1 MGWQNAFHCE
11 IDDFCNTILNYWF
24 KDAKSYTDVTTTD
37 FREWRGKI
45 NVLTGGFPCQ
55 PFSVAGQRKGA
66 DDNRYLWPHMLRAI
80 HKIRPDWVIGEN
92 VAGILTM
99 VQPGQETEVGSQSTL
114 FGESEP
120 VFKRRQQYV
129 VETICRDLGP
139 GSRQQGLPEIIQGML
154 LPTPVATEIHHAE
167 RVRKWKSMNLSSPHA
182 QIAGE
187 KNPNGLTDF
196 LDFYGILPEPIPDNT
211 ELENTDGNN
220 LEESILQWLAEGQV
234 MPTPTARDWK
244 GAPSL
249 ENLKKRGK
257 IPQKNSLPD
266 FFART
271 GKSFQ
276 LNPLFVAEMM
286 GFPPDWTVSP
296 FLGEDRH
303 PLKDTG
309 TLSSPR

>member
-24 KDAKSYTDVTTTD
+24 KDAKSYTDVATTD

-80 HKIRPDWVIGEN
+80 HEIRPDWVIGEN

-129 VETICRDLGP
+129 VETICRDLEREGY
-139 GSRQQGLPEIIQGML
+139 SDDL
-154 LPTPVATEIHHAE
+154 L
-167 RVRKWKSMNLSSPHA
+167 SL
-182 QIAGE
+182 
-187 KNPNGLTDF
+187 
-196 LDFYGILPEPIPDNT
+196 FYIN
-211 ELENTDGNN
+211 
-220 LEESILQWLAEGQV
+220 
-234 MPTPTARDWK
+234 K
-244 GAPSL
+244 
-249 ENLKKRGK
+249 
-257 IPQKNSLPD
+257 PQKIVNN
-266 FFART
+266 RY
-271 GKSFQ
+271 FQ
-276 LNPLFVAEMM
+276 EWKDKNYYEVHYLRVKHKKLNDENRV
-286 GFPPDWTVSP
+286 
-296 FLGEDRH
+296 FLE
-303 PLKDTG
+303 
-309 TLSSPR
+309 

>member
-80 HKIRPDWVIGEN
+80 HEIRPDWVIGEN

-129 VETICRDLGP
+129 VETICRDLEREGY
-139 GSRQQGLPEIIQGML
+139 SVQ
-154 LPTPVATEIHHAE
+154 PV
-167 RVRKWKSMNLSSPHA
+167 L
-182 QIAGE
+182 
-187 KNPNGLTDF
+187 
-196 LDFYGILPEPIPDNT
+196 IPAC
-211 ELENTDGNN
+211 
-220 LEESILQWLAEGQV
+220 SV
-234 MPTPTARDWK
+234 
-244 GAPSL
+244 GAPHRRDIVWFIAHYPLNIFSEIPFYWLSL
-249 ENLKKRGK
+249 YIRYL
-257 IPQKNSLPD
+257 QM
-266 FFART
+266 F
-271 GKSFQ
+271 SFG
-276 LNPLFVAEMM
+276 LNTHEISRF
-286 GFPPDWTVSP
+286 
-296 FLGEDRH
+296 
-303 PLKDTG
+303 
-309 TLSSPR
+309 

>member
-24 KDAKSYTDVTTTD
+24 KDAKSYTDVATTD

-80 HKIRPDWVIGEN
+80 HEIRPDWVIGEN

-129 VETICRDLGP
+129 VETICRDLEREGDP
-139 GSRQQGLPEIIQGML
+139 VFEGRVQLSQDGIHWADDGSEPTIFKGLGQHIIKVNSNFGNYIRLAVSIEGGEMFL
-154 LPTPVATEIHHAE
+154 
-167 RVRKWKSMNLSSPHA
+167 NLH
-182 QIAGE
+182 IAC
-187 KNPNGLTDF
+187 
-196 LDFYGILPEPIPDNT
+196 
-211 ELENTDGNN
+211 
-220 LEESILQWLAEGQV
+220 
-234 MPTPTARDWK
+234 K
-244 GAPSL
+244 G
-249 ENLKKRGK
+249 
-257 IPQKNSLPD
+257 
-266 FFART
+266 
-271 GKSFQ
+271 
-276 LNPLFVAEMM
+276 
-286 GFPPDWTVSP
+286 
-296 FLGEDRH
+296 
-303 PLKDTG
+303 
-309 TLSSPR
+309 